1 MLEGYEMPRNLMAP
15 HKWMHSKER
24 FFILLCLIL
33 GLIVLVPIL
42 NQFTAVRLFLDIFL
56 TVNFISMVYV
66 ISNKKSFVIAGVLLV
81 AVMFVAFWM
90 QYFIPNRGVA
100 AIGMLT
106 GVFFVGL
113 VISSVLDSMFKS
125 EGVDLEIIYMAILL
139 YLLAA
144 LMWAFLYTFLELV
157 DPASFNID
165 LDHPKGYLL
174 VFQYYSFVTIT
185 TLGYGDITPVTEVAK
200 AFSVLEA
207 ICGQLYLVVV
217 VAWLVGMH
225 VSHKSK

>member
-1 MLEGYEMPRNLMAP
+1 MPLHLLIPKKLLR
-15 HKWMHSKER
+15 SKKR

-33 GLIVLVPIL
+33 GLLVLVPIL
-42 NQFTAVRLFLDIFL
+42 NRFTAIRLFLDIFL
-56 TVNFISMVYV
+56 TAIFISMVYV
-66 ISNKKSFVIAGVLLV
+66 ISPKKGFFIAGVLLV
-81 AVMFVAFWM
+81 VVMLVSFWL
-90 QYFIPNRGVA
+90 QHYIQNRGLA
-100 AIGMLT
+100 AISMIF

-113 VISSVLDSMFKS
+113 VIASILGSMLKA
-125 EGVDLEIIYMAILL
+125 EEVNQEIIYMAILL

-165 LDHPKGYLL
+165 LDHPNRYLL

-185 TLGYGDITPVTEVAK
+185 AVGYGDITPVTDVAK

-207 ICGQLYLVVV
+207 ICGQLYLVVA
-217 VAWLVGMH
+217 VAGLVGMH
-225 VSHKSK
+225 VSIKSK